1 MSAGEMFD
9 GILSQDQI
17 ILISHYKNKT
27 KRILRLY
34 ARNRSAMIGTTI
46 LTIYLLMAIFAP
58 FIAPHGPFET
68 IRNEEGIPQD
78 LQPPSESNLLGTN
91 TLAQDVFSQWVW
103 GSRVSILVGILSGLV
118 VVIVGGTVGL
128 IAGYYRGNV
137 DLVVMRIVDMLFAIP
152 VLPFILLIGLFF
164 GASVWNVILVMAVL
178 MWRNMARVIRSGA
191 LSHAQ
196 RPYVKSARAAGASNT
211 RIMAF
216 HIAPN
221 LLPLAVTEGT
231 IAAGLAVTLEANIS
245 FLGFGAQDLTSWGSM
260 LQLAFSSGAI
270 RTAWWWV
277 IPPGFTIT
285 TLVLSFFFIARGLEE
300 VLNPEKEKGII

>member
-1 MSAGEMFD
+1 
-9 GILSQDQI
+9 
-17 ILISHYKNKT
+17 
-27 KRILRLY
+27 
-34 ARNRSAMIGTTI
+34 
-46 LTIYLLMAIFAP
+46 
-58 FIAPHGPFET
+58 
-68 IRNEEGIPQD
+68 
-78 LQPPSESNLLGTN
+78 
-91 TLAQDVFSQWVW
+91 
-103 GSRVSILVGILSGLV
+103 
-118 VVIVGGTVGL
+118 
-128 IAGYYRGNV
+128 
-137 DLVVMRIVDMLFAIP
+137 
-152 VLPFILLIGLFF
+152 
-164 GASVWNVILVMAVL
+164 
-178 MWRNMARVIRSGA
+178 
-191 LSHAQ
+191 
-196 RPYVKSARAAGASNT
+196 
-211 RIMAF
+211 MAF

>member
-1 MSAGEMFD
+1 MSMSERFKNT
-9 GILSQDQI
+9 LSQDQV
-17 ILISHYKNKT
+17 ILLSHYKNKLKNIT
-27 KRILRLY
+27 NLY
-34 ARNRSAMIGTTI
+34 VQNRSAMIGTII
-46 LTIYLLMAIFAP
+46 LLFYLCIAIFAP
-58 FIAPHGPFET
+58 VIAPYGPYET
-68 IRNEEGIPQD
+68 MRTEEGVPEGMQS
-78 LQPPSESNLLGTN
+78 PSEDYLLGTN

-103 GSRVSILVGILSGLV
+103 GSRVSLLVGIVSGLV
-118 VVIVGGTVGL
+118 VVLVGGSVGL
-128 IAGYYRGNV
+128 IAGYYRGNI
-137 DLVVMRIVDMLFAIP
+137 DIIVMRIVDMLFAIP

-164 GASVWNVILVMAVL
+164 GASVWNVVLVMGIL

-196 RPYVKSARAAGASNT
+196 RPYVKSARAVGASNG

-221 LLPLAVTEGT
+221 LFPLAVTEGT

-277 IPPGFTIT
+277 LPPGLAIT

>member
-1 MSAGEMFD
+1 MSITERFENV
-9 GILSQDQI
+9 LSQDQA
-17 ILISHYKNKT
+17 ILISHYQTKT
-27 KRILRLY
+27 KNIMGLY
-34 ARNRSAMIGTTI
+34 VRNRSAMIGTII
-46 LTIYLLMAIFAP
+46 LLIYLSIAVFAP

-68 IRNEEGIPQD
+68 MRTEEGIPD
-78 LQPPSESNLLGTN
+78 NMQPPGEDYLLGTN

-103 GSRVSILVGILSGLV
+103 GSRVSLLVGIVSGLV
-118 VVIVGGTVGL
+118 VVLVGGTVGL
-128 IAGYYRGNV
+128 IAGYYRGNI
-137 DLVVMRIVDMLFAIP
+137 DLVVMRVVDMLFAIP

-164 GASVWNVILVMAVL
+164 GASVWNVILVMGIL

-196 RPYVKSARAAGASNT
+196 RPYVKSARAVGAGDA

-277 IPPGFTIT
+277 LPPGISITI
-285 TLVLSFFFIARGLEE
+285 LVLSFFFIARGLEE